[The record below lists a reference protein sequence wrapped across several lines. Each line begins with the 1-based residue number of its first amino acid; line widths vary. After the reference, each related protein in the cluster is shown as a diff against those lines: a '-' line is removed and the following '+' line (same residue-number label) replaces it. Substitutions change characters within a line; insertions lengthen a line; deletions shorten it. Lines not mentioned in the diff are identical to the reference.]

1 MKRRSKTKFTQI
13 HVSIPVRVLE
23 DLDDTLDFKQSR
35 SRIITRLIQNAL
47 EGDQVNIGS
56 MTKKQIVVALMNQT
70 DPDSSEYVLLQS
82 LLQIFSKQFEFF
94 QNIPKRFDD
103 WIDHEITSSSSSDVA
118 LLKRYVPDHILS

>member
-23 DLDDTLDFKQSR
+23 DLDDSLHYTQSR
-35 SRIITRLIQNAL
+35 SKIITRLIQNAL

-70 DPDSSEYVLLQS
+70 NPDTAEYVLLTS
-82 LLQIFSKQFEFF
+82 LLQVFSQ
-94 QNIPKRFDD
+94 
-103 WIDHEITSSSSSDVA
+103 
-118 LLKRYVPDHILS
+118 